1 MAISIARHATFQT
14 GLLSGRRPMSV
25 PMCLLRKPQ
34 TLSCYSMLTI
44 ALFATGHAL
53 LALGA
58 ELLMRG
64 A

>member
-1 MAISIARHATFQT
+1 
-14 GLLSGRRPMSV
+14 
-25 PMCLLRKPQ
+25 
-34 TLSCYSMLTI
+34 MLTI